1 MSKKYKLIR
10 KYPSLP
16 KTMEVG
22 FRIEWNKEMDRYHHA
37 LTLDL
42 FSKADVENFPSC
54 WEEVKSY
61 YEIRYDSSTP
71 VKILGVI
78 RVNDKVVFTIGDRIE
93 PSVFVRDR
101 KYTTIDK
108 IYFNEHNQLSYSTEK
123 GSLPKT
129 FPFGQDTTHY
139 KAPIFTTEDGVEI
152 MSEEEKFYMVSYK
165 LLLQSRYEGM
175 LGGCNLTYDYFTYKD
190 MTELKGGSKYF
201 STKAAAEQYILMNK
215 KCISINNLL
224 DLLTPVN
231 KVSELDPRLI
241 SFVKKQ
247 VGQK

>member
-139 KAPIFTTEDGVEI
+139 KAPIFTTEDGVDMYEGDTI
-152 MSEEEKFYMVSYK
+152 HVPQIDYTGEVTTQILSYK
-165 LLLQSRYEGM
+165 VTNDIRV
-175 LGGCNLTYDYFTYKD
+175 N
-190 MTELKGGSKYF
+190 GSKIF
-201 STKAAAEQYILMNK
+201 STKDAAWEYILFHRK
-215 KCISINNLL
+215 TLSVKDVFEACKEYKPTYPISISFLENINNLV
-224 DLLTPVN
+224 D
-231 KVSELDPRLI
+231 KR
-241 SFVKKQ
+241 VKR
-247 VGQK
+247 